1 MNRFLSF
8 CKLQVPVNIFHF
20 SRSPGDFSVYDI
32 SACYEDHSKLHLM
45 VNMSGYWLCVET
57 RLDIN
62 ILIDDTNCPQIR
74 MGWTQEMDI
83 EGTKNLF
90 ERSVREVKQKANKI
104 Q

>member
-1 MNRFLSF
+1 M
-8 CKLQVPVNIFHF
+8 
-20 SRSPGDFSVYDI
+20 
-32 SACYEDHSKLHLM
+32 
-45 VNMSGYWLCVET
+45 ET